1 MWLMGLRL
9 LAKRTISS
17 CEQGTRRLCAA
28 SSGVCSNS
36 SIWLPHTS
44 SSECAATKA
53 SCRAKRSGWQISS
66 VSMRHTHSC
75 AQACKP
81 AFSARPSPTFC
92 GSRTIFSGRLP
103 EKLATTAS
111 RFSGSPPSYTSTISF
126 SGRVCAAKLAK
137 HWRRYSG
144 CSRAYSDINTENGGV
159 LSTERLPESRFC
171 AGTVM
176 TLLLLSRLKSA
187 ARYRRLLCVPAN
199 SDCFAGIAALPK
211 PAYQDGCCPG
221 RNGCG
226 DGCWATA

>member
-9 LAKRTISS
+9 LAKRAISS
-17 CEQGTRRLCAA
+17 CSQGTRRLCAA
-28 SSGVCSNS
+28 SAGVCSNS

-75 AQACKP
+75 SQACKP
-81 AFSARPSPTFC
+81 AFSARPSPMFC
-92 GSRTIFSGRLP
+92 GSRTIFSGRLA

-111 RFSGSPPSYTSTISF
+111 RLSGSPPSYTSTISF
-126 SGRVCAAKLAK
+126 GGRVCAAKLAK

-144 CSRAYSDINTENGGV
+144 RSRAYSDINTENGGV
-159 LSTERLPESRFC
+159 LSTERLPENWFC
-171 AGTVM
+171 AGAVM
-176 TLLLLSRLKSA
+176 PLLLLSRLKSA
-187 ARYRRLLCVPAN
+187 AQYRRPLCVPAN
-199 SDCFAGIAALPK
+199 PGCGARLAVRLK
-211 PAYQDGCCPG
+211 PTYRGGCCPG

-226 DGCWATA
+226 GGCWATV